1 MIDNSILDKIFSE
14 PDRDTLK
21 DELVAK
27 LQERG
32 FVITNFRSGGI
43 FYTMLMIVVQVR
55 VELTKLLRSMLN
67 TMYVRH
73 ADGEWLGMLAAD
85 FSKTRKAAVK
95 AQGTVT
101 LYRDSEA
108 EITTVVPRGTVFLTE
123 TDINGEKLR
132 FFSIEKVTG
141 QKGTVVMYGPVEA
154 EMEGSKYN
162 IPPGQITKSMKHL
175 EGVERINN
183 DEGWISREGSDIE
196 EWESLRER
204 TLGAWDL
211 LATMPTA
218 AKYKNIC
225 EAVDGVLHVT
235 VHQLHPRGQGT
246 VDIIVTGTAG
256 EATPELLAKV
266 QAAAD
271 GIKAPDDDVL
281 VKSAITVT
289 QDIMLQVILPKLVSD
304 DGIKDRVVSVVT
316 NYFRISRDRELNEFI
331 QYNLLYAIKNSVPL
345 IKNVKIIEPE
355 GDLVLEKDKV
365 IICGTVTVNIEREE

>member
-141 QKGTVVMYGPVEA
+141 QKGTVVMYVPVEA
-154 EMEGSKYN
+154 N
-162 IPPGQITKSMKHL
+162 I
-175 EGVERINN
+175 
-183 DEGWISREGSDIE
+183 ISR
-196 EWESLRER
+196 
-204 TLGAWDL
+204 
-211 LATMPTA
+211 
-218 AKYKNIC
+218 
-225 EAVDGVLHVT
+225 
-235 VHQLHPRGQGT
+235 
-246 VDIIVTGTAG
+246 
-256 EATPELLAKV
+256 
-266 QAAAD
+266 
-271 GIKAPDDDVL
+271 
-281 VKSAITVT
+281 
-289 QDIMLQVILPKLVSD
+289 QV
-304 DGIKDRVVSVVT
+304 R
-316 NYFRISRDRELNEFI
+316 SR
-331 QYNLLYAIKNSVPL
+331 NL
-345 IKNVKIIEPE
+345 
-355 GDLVLEKDKV
+355 
-365 IICGTVTVNIEREE
+365 